1 MDVPS
6 NTNQA
11 VNGVQRNHNAVR
23 LGSMNA
29 TQWRASNAI
38 ERAAG
43 ALAEHMQA
51 NAPTA
56 VGQAVELQ
64 HVRQEK
70 FCQVMSLLLHK
81 AFNSMDDKLVVL
93 NQFDVALASYSE
105 LAAFSR
111 ATRLGSI
118 DLLPTPEKL
127 TTCIRLVAP
136 NHPISQKKIARQL
149 LARLVD
155 YLIEP
160 VGRRIAQGQD
170 VDAQDLRKTANTAI
184 ALLNSVNSAAPGEPM
199 ITHTGLDT
207 DQLAQLCTV
216 LDGISHAQPAQHQL
230 AAQAAQFLS
239 HLTDKINYMTT
250 EKPDFDQ
257 MLPNFLADY
266 DVMLAA
272 VLRDGSLL
280 EFASRMLRNDRDL
293 VCAAVRHDGMA
304 LEFAAVSLQNDRE
317 VVWAAVTGDSASEE
331 LFGTEWNS
339 LQFASPALR
348 DDFDVVLAAV
358 RNNGSALEVAS
369 NRLQD
374 NRDVVMAAV
383 RQDGLALEF
392 ASPRFQGDDEVVL
405 TAIENDPF
413 ALEFAD
419 ERLRNHPDFWYAA
432 ALM

>member
-1 MDVPS
+1 
-6 NTNQA
+6 
-11 VNGVQRNHNAVR
+11 
-23 LGSMNA
+23 
-29 TQWRASNAI
+29 
-38 ERAAG
+38 
-43 ALAEHMQA
+43 
-51 NAPTA
+51 
-56 VGQAVELQ
+56 
-64 HVRQEK
+64 
-70 FCQVMSLLLHK
+70 
-81 AFNSMDDKLVVL
+81 
-93 NQFDVALASYSE
+93 
-105 LAAFSR
+105 
-111 ATRLGSI
+111 
-118 DLLPTPEKL
+118 
-127 TTCIRLVAP
+127 
-136 NHPISQKKIARQL
+136 L

-170 VDAQDLRKTANTAI
+170 VDAQDLKKTATTAL
-184 ALLNSVNSAAPGEPM
+184 ALLTTLNIARSGTHL

-207 DQLAQLCTV
+207 EQLAQLCRV
-216 LDGISHAQPAQHQL
+216 LDEIEQVSPPQHQM
-230 AAQAAQFLS
+230 AEQAAQFSS
-239 HLTDKINYMTT
+239 HLKEKINYMNAD
-250 EKPDFDQ
+250 EVDFSEIP
-257 MLPNFLADY
+257 LNFISDH
-266 DVMLAA
+266 DVMMAA

-304 LEFAAVSLQNDRE
+304 LEFAGAELKNDRE
-317 VVWAAVTGDSASEE
+317 VVWAAVTGDTASEE
-331 LFGTEWNS
+331 LFGNMWCA

-348 DDFDVVLAAV
+348 DDSDLVLAAV